1 MTRSPSPDAAARDL
15 LFDAALR
22 ARHAEALQALSPRV
36 RAQLAQRR
44 VAALR
49 GQPARAAAPALRW
62 RPAVAAL
69 AAAGALA
76 LGLQLHRAP
85 ASPDSVPAAPTLAAA
100 DLPAPGVATPAPVP
114 AATPARPR
122 TDTLL
127 DQDPE
132 FFAWLGS
139 ADARRLAME

>member
-1 MTRSPSPDAAARDL
+1 MTRSPSSDAAARDL

-22 ARHAEALQALSPRV
+22 ARHAEALGALSPRV

-44 VAALR
+44 AAALR
-49 GQPARAAAPALRW
+49 GQAARPAPALRW
-62 RPAVAAL
+62 RPAVAAF

-85 ASPDSVPAAPTLAAA
+85 APGAAAPVAALATADAAA
-100 DLPAPGVATPAPVP
+100 TTTAPATSAPATPL
-114 AATPARPR
+114 ARPR
-122 TDTLL
+122 ADTLL